1 VYAPQPLPVPAPTLL
16 HLIGLLDADLIA
28 SFAALSTEL
37 AQPAGGTVI
46 VEVRDLHVSGEAM
59 MGGLIEAVRAARAA
73 GRDVRL
79 VAKSLPWRRLVR
91 SELSTQ
97 PPVDPT
103 LQAAVRRTV
112 ILAHSAGYAESPNG
126 KKKPR

>member
-16 HLIGLLDADLIA
+16 HLIGLLDADLVA
-28 SFAALSTEL
+28 SLATLSAEL

-46 VEVRDLHVSGEAM
+46 VDVRDLHVTGEEM
-59 MGGLIEAVRAARAA
+59 MGGLVETVRAARAA

-79 VAKSLPWRRLVR
+79 VAKSLPWRRLLR
-91 SELSTQ
+91 TELSTQ

-112 ILAHSAGYAESPNG
+112 ILAHSAGYVDSPNG
-126 KKKPR
+126 KKKQR

>member
-1 VYAPQPLPVPAPTLL
+1 MYAPQPLPVPAPTLL
-16 HLIGLLDADLIA
+16 HLIGLLDADLVA
-28 SFAALSTEL
+28 SFATLSAEL

-46 VEVRDLHVSGEAM
+46 VDVRDLHVTGEEM
-59 MGGLIEAVRAARAA
+59 MGGLVETVRAARAA

-79 VAKSLPWRRLVR
+79 VAKSLPWRRLLR
-91 SELSTQ
+91 TELSTQ

-112 ILAHSAGYAESPNG
+112 ILAHSAGYVESPNG
-126 KKKPR
+126 KKKQR